1 MNTDGNIDGTLS
13 IAAGIDTRDFD
24 AGIKR
29 MEAASR
35 EMGDVVD
42 VEGIRMQQSFSK
54 IGMAAAA
61 YFSFTTLKQFAD
73 SVVEVRGEIEAL
85 EISFETLI
93 GSKDKADALFSSIKE
108 FAVNTPMTMNSLA
121 SGAQTLL
128 GFGIEAEKV
137 MPILE
142 QIGDISMG
150 DAQKFQSLT
159 LAFSQASSTG
169 KLMGQDFLQMVN
181 AGFNPLAEISR
192 TTGISIKQ
200 LKEDMENG
208 LITVERL
215 QGAFASATAEGG
227 KYHGM
232 LEKQSKGIKG
242 AISNLRGAVD
252 DMMNDIGSGTQG
264 IITGAVDM
272 ATTVVKNYESIADAV
287 LYLATTYGVY
297 KAALVAVST
306 VEKVK
311 AEIDYETEA
320 AALGRVIAMKV
331 KDTAATGAEAAAEAA
346 QLTGKDA
353 KIAAMKA
360 EVASYIESLRLKE
373 KALAVQYNEAT
384 TTAANAALK
393 LEAAQ
398 AESAAAYKS
407 LESLGEHATFTAV
420 DAAETRVLNAEIEEK
435 AAMLELEAAR
445 QNVSTIATQ
454 KDNISTQIHAATTEL
469 DAAAQLNDASASK
482 VAASAKMLAK
492 KAQDLWNASMLSSPI
507 FWIAAAIAG
516 VVFLVYK
523 LATAESAAEKAQK
536 KLNDERDR
544 FNESLERERQDI
556 ENCINIIQDKTQ
568 TDYDQIKAYER
579 LKQICPEITD
589 AYTREELAVAD
600 LANTSKILNE
610 RADEQD
616 YQHAIDELNKWR
628 NVLDE
633 AISAGEDWTKL
644 SDGTNKDIVD
654 NFGIGLLKNKIPGIE
669 KMVEGYQVQVDE
681 IERIRKQAEEESTP
695 IEVRIITQ
703 TEVVSDLESK
713 LTEVRDELD
722 AAQKESETNP
732 LSFNLFARVGLKMQ
746 YDSIKEQLND
756 AQSVLDNLV
765 AQQPETY
772 ESAFNKAKKAYDEA
786 YALVEKMKKNRADYT
801 QSEFFQAQETLKDA
815 KKAYEDLG
823 GEVKSSS
830 NLKNE
835 AKKMQELLEQ
845 IKDIRSE
852 GQRKVDE
859 SQLKVLEDGKEKR
872 LRTIELERQQTI
884 AAIDKEQKELEKKL
898 SEAGQKLTKSD
909 TDGFDARRAN
919 ANALASAQVRKTEAE
934 NAEYV
939 SGLYRDVS
947 DVFLTEEQRKISAI
961 KQTYSETRKQ
971 LQKDLEAGNLTQR
984 QYDELLL
991 QNSKAEANEIEN
1003 AWLEMYG
1010 NYYQKRESIAMKW
1023 ESILSEIPTEYQEQ
1037 AMKNMVEELS
1047 EFDSERF
1054 KNLID
1059 WDSVFGD
1066 LDNQSIKSL
1075 RANLERIKEYFEQ
1088 NKDSM
1093 DATEIKDYTEAIK
1106 KMEDEISSRNP
1117 FEAMHKSLEDIG
1129 TAKGELISAMNEF
1142 AVAQQALT
1150 EAQNEYNL
1158 AEEYYNQLQAE
1169 VQNGDLAEDSKEMT
1183 DATNRLTEAKTRL
1196 DKSTEGEA
1204 KAENNV
1210 IKVQNKLKGSY
1221 TGLVSAIDDCGS
1233 AFDGFGG
1240 NAKDLAAIFS
1250 DDLAE
1255 SIGEAIDFMDE
1266 IIDAASDVIN
1276 AISDVGVDA
1285 AAGVEAAV
1293 TASAQGSTAAA
1304 EAGAEAMSTIEKAS
1318 VILAVISAA
1327 MQIATAIGKLIK
1339 SKKTKE
1345 HEEEIERI
1353 TKEYDNLERK
1363 IKDLERQ
1370 VEKTFGAGTAAIVEQ
1385 EIELKK
1391 LQIEA
1396 LEDAIAEEEDY
1407 KDPDDEKIADWK
1419 EQIEELKNE
1428 IADMGE
1434 DAEDAIFG
1442 EGLKTAIENF
1452 GDALVEAW
1460 ESGKSASEA
1469 ANDYMRKMIKQTVLQ
1484 AILDY
1489 TQASAKIEAIRQK
1502 LKEYLE
1508 NDGIISEDERL
1519 DLERMAQELM
1529 DEVGNEFEWAQGLFD
1544 GEREGSQRGI
1554 ATASQESVD
1563 ENNARLTTIQ
1573 GHTYSIVQ
1581 GLDELNLTA
1590 NEILAKVTG
1599 IEANTSETNSKL
1611 DNMNSR
1617 VRNIESTV
1625 DDIQRNGIRLKN

>member
-469 DAAAQLNDASASK
+469 DAAAQLKDASASK

-507 FWIAAAIAG
+507 FWIAAAITG

-544 FNESLERERQDI
+544 FNESLEQERQDI

-772 ESAFNKAKKAYDEA
+772 ESAFNNAKKAYDEA

-984 QYDELLL
+984 QYDELMLK
-991 QNSKAEANEIEN
+991 NNKAEEKEIYESWIERYGDYRQRRIAIIERYNKEEEMLYKEGTVVKDEN
-1003 AWLEMYG
+1003 GNITGGELKDGMTKGNVDELRRQRDEAVAAVDEEIASRSGSYQRWL
-1010 NYYQKRESIAMKW
+1010 N
-1023 ESILSEIPTEYQEQ
+1023 
-1037 AMKNMVEELS
+1037 
-1047 EFDSERF
+1047 
-1054 KNLID
+1054 
-1059 WDSVFGD
+1059 
-1066 LDNQSIKSL
+1066 
-1075 RANLERIKEYFEQ
+1075 
-1088 NKDSM
+1088 
-1093 DATEIKDYTEAIK
+1093 
-1106 KMEDEISSRNP
+1106 EISSMTVKQLRQLL
-1117 FEAMHKSLEDIG
+1117 A
-1129 TAKGELISAMNEF
+1129 TAKK
-1142 AVAQQALT
+1142 ALEQLKKDPNADPEKLAEA
-1150 EAQNEYNL
+1150 EAQVK
-1158 AEEYYNQLQAE
+1158 QLE
-1169 VQNGDLAEDSKEMT
+1169 
-1183 DATNRLTEAKTRL
+1183 
-1196 DKSTEGEA
+1196 
-1204 KAENNV
+1204 
-1210 IKVQNKLKGSY
+1210 
-1221 TGLVSAIDDCGS
+1221 SA
-1233 AFDGFGG
+1233 
-1240 NAKDLAAIFS
+1240 
-1250 DDLAE
+1250 
-1255 SIGEAIDFMDE
+1255 
-1266 IIDAASDVIN
+1266 
-1276 AISDVGVDA
+1276 
-1285 AAGVEAAV
+1285 
-1293 TASAQGSTAAA
+1293 
-1304 EAGAEAMSTIEKAS
+1304 IEKAS
-1318 VILAVISAA
+1318 LSPEEEDIEQWRLYASELDEVGNAIKSLGEDMDGMAGEAFAMFGSIMQSTSKFIQGIADVAEKSMKAMESTADTASKAIAAAQSSVAILAIIQAIYSAVVQLRDFIDNNFDTDSGFGQFA
-1327 MQIATAIGKLIK
+1327 SDFLHFLTDSETMLENLAWSLLGPVGTLIGVLTSNNTNSDRQKHIK
-1339 SKKTKE
+1339 
-1345 HEEEIERI
+1345 EIERL
-1353 TKEYDNLERK
+1353 TKEYENVNRQLEEM
-1363 IKDLERQ
+1363 ERQ
-1370 VEKTFGAGTAAIVEQ
+1370 ANETFGESNAAIRQ
-1385 EIELKK
+1385 QQIELKE
-1391 LQIEA
+1391 LQIEY
-1396 LEDAIAEEEDY
+1396 LEAAIAEEEAL
-1407 KDPDDEKIADWK
+1407 KNPDNDKIDEWK
-1419 EQIEELKNE
+1419 EQI
-1428 IADMGE
+1428 ADLRNDILDLGE

-1529 DEVGNEFEWAQGLFD
+1529 DEVGNEFEWAQGLFE